1 MISTLD
7 LFGTLLRIG
16 LSLAVALAPTDP
28 TGHGP
33 SGDPKSMGDTPS
45 LLLAKLAQAVHAAE
59 QTLSFGDRKAFIIQL
74 RDEPLATYDGRIPGL
89 EATSLRASPHNQRRG
104 KLNTQSQASRR
115 YMNYLEQKHRAFLRI
130 LEQSL
135 PRVQVLHHYHIV
147 LNGLVALVPP
157 SDIPAL
163 VSHPEVKALLPVVEY
178 ELAAEPIAPLVLDVS
193 NDLMGVPAVW
203 EMLGGRENA
212 GRGVKIGILD
222 TGVDFSNPMF
232 HDPDV
237 HPPQGFPRGDLTL
250 ATSKVIVAK
259 VIRSIFDETD
269 PRLDPGHRTAQ
280 DLVGHGSH
288 VASCAAG
295 ASVSLRGIPGA
306 RPVTLS
312 GVAPKAYIGSY
323 RIFAPRA
330 FTDNIVAAIEEAV
343 QDGMDILNMSFG
355 PRTPPTSDPAFNA
368 QVIAV
373 NNAAQAG
380 VLSVIAAGNKG
391 VSPPFNSAGGTIG
404 GAAESSEALTVGAS
418 TNGHVS
424 DGVARALLRVDAE
437 DLEISGIRGANGAA
451 PFPARLVGPL
461 LDVDLMDGE
470 APGLLCDP
478 LPAGVLKDA
487 LALVQR
493 GQCTFYTKVVNA
505 AQAGAIAVVI
515 YNSPEGGDAPFRMDL
530 QGAPLPALSITRSEG
545 LRLKALLARDHARNQ
560 ITRASVHLQ
569 EPRTFPDTPN
579 FLASFSSRGPSNDY
593 QIKPDLVTVGTGSYA
608 AVQDDDPRG
617 ENRFPTSPPDIG
629 QSTLYDPS
637 GFAFSQGTSFSA
649 PRAAGA
655 AALLR
660 QLHPDWTP
668 AEIKSALVTTATR
681 PPEMAGLSVL
691 DRGAGLL
698 NLPAA
703 VRLQTLA
710 LPASLSFG
718 RQVLI
723 GPILT
728 GPTTFERSFRLT
740 NKSSVPTEYR
750 LRAVLASGA
759 PFARVTLSAI
769 TLRLLPGESTTVT
782 VSLEV
787 MSLPPLGMTD
797 IEGDI
802 LIADGDRTIP
812 GEMAIPF
819 WIRLTRLQ

>member
-1 MISTLD
+1 MMSTLD

-28 TGHGP
+28 TDHRALR
-33 SGDPKSMGDTPS
+33 DPKIAWDAPL
-45 LLLAKLAQAVHAAE
+45 LLLAKLAQAQQAAE
-59 QTLSFGDRKAFIIQL
+59 QTTSLGDRKAFIIQL

-89 EATSLRASPHNQRRG
+89 EATSLRVSSRNQRQG
-104 KLNTQSQASRR
+104 KLDVHSQASRQ
-115 YMNYLEQKHRAFLRI
+115 YLSYVEQKHQDFLRM
-130 LEQSL
+130 LRQSF
-135 PRVQVLHHYHIV
+135 PRVQVFHHYYIV
-147 LNGLVALVPP
+147 LNGVVALVPP
-157 SDIPAL
+157 PDIPAL

-178 ELAAEPIAPLVLDVS
+178 EPAAESVAPLVLDVS
-193 NDLMGVPAVW
+193 NDLMGIPAVW

-232 HDPDV
+232 HDPDLQ
-237 HPPQGFPRGDLTL
+237 PPPGFPRGDLTL

-295 ASVSLRGIPGA
+295 ATVSLRGILGA
-306 RPVTLS
+306 RSVTMS

-355 PRTPPTSDPAFNA
+355 PRTPPTGDPAFNA

-391 VSPPFNSAGGTIG
+391 ISPPFNSAGGTIG

-418 TNGHVS
+418 TNAHVS
-424 DGVARALLRVDAE
+424 DGIPRALLRVDAE
-437 DLEISGIRGANGAA
+437 DVEISGIRGANGAA
-451 PFPARLVGPL
+451 PFPAWLMGPL
-461 LDVDLMDGE
+461 LDVDFLDGE

-478 LPAGVLKDA
+478 LPAGVLKDSI
-487 LALVQR
+487 ALVQR
-493 GQCTFYTKVVNA
+493 GQCTFQTKVVNA
-505 AQAGAIAVVI
+505 AQAGAIAAVI
-515 YNSPEGGDAPFRMDL
+515 YNSPEGGDVPFRMDL

-545 LRLKALLARDHARNQ
+545 LRLKALLARNRARDQ
-560 ITRASVHLQ
+560 MTLASVLLQ
-569 EPRTFPDTPN
+569 EPQTFPDVPN
-579 FLASFSSRGPSNDY
+579 LLASFSSRGPSNDY

-617 ENRFPTSPPDIG
+617 ENRFPTSPPGIG

-637 GFAFSQGTSFSA
+637 GFAFSQGTSFAA

-660 QLHPDWTP
+660 QLHPEWTP
-668 AEIKSALVTTATR
+668 AEIKSALVTTAAR
-681 PPEMAGLSVL
+681 PPGIAGLSVL

-703 VRLQTLA
+703 ARLQTIA

-718 RQVLI
+718 RQILI

-728 GPTTFERSFRLT
+728 GPTIFERSFRLT
-740 NKSSVPTEYR
+740 NKSSVLTEYR

-759 PFARVTLSAI
+759 QLARVTLSAI
-769 TLRLLPGESTTVT
+769 ALRLLPGESTTVT
-782 VSLEV
+782 VRLELT
-787 MSLPPLGMTD
+787 SLPPTGTTD
-797 IEGDI
+797 LEGDVF
-802 LIADGDRTIP
+802 IADEDWTIP

>member
-1 MISTLD
+1 MMSGIGIFD
-7 LFGTLLRIG
+7 LLGLLLRITLP
-16 LSLAVALAPTDP
+16 LSAVFSSANPPLPVKFLQAL
-28 TGHGP
+28 
-33 SGDPKSMGDTPS
+33 
-45 LLLAKLAQAVHAAE
+45 QAAE
-59 QTLSFGDRKAFIIQL
+59 QTLSLGERKAFIIQL
-74 RDEPLATYDGRIPGL
+74 RDEPLATYTGQVPGL
-89 EATSLRASPHNQRRG
+89 EATSLHAAPHNQREG
-104 KLNTQSQASRR
+104 KLDVHSPASQR
-115 YMNYLEQKHRAFLRI
+115 YAAYLEQRHAAFLRE
-130 LEQSL
+130 LQQRL
-135 PRVQVLHHYHIV
+135 PRVQVFRHYHIV

-157 SDIPAL
+157 EDIPAL
-163 VSHPEVKALLPVVEY
+163 IGHPDVKALLPIFEY
-178 ELAAEPIAPLVLDVS
+178 ELTAEPAVPLVLDVS

-232 HDPDV
+232 HDPTL
-237 HPPQGFPRGDLTL
+237 PPPAGFPRGDLTL

-269 PRLDPGHRTAQ
+269 ARLDPGHRTAQ

-295 ASVSLRGIPGA
+295 TTVTLDGIPGA

-323 RIFAPRA
+323 RVFAPRA

-355 PRTPPTSDPAFNA
+355 PRTPPTSDPSLNA

-373 NNAAQAG
+373 NTAAKAG

-391 VSPPFNSAGGTIG
+391 LSPPFNSAGGTIG

-418 TNGHVS
+418 TNLHVS
-424 DGVARALLRVDAE
+424 DGIARAALRLEDR
-437 DLEISGIRGANGAA
+437 DLEISGVRGANGAA
-451 PFPARLVGPL
+451 PFPAQLAGPL
-461 LDVDLMDGE
+461 IDVDLLDGE

-478 LPAGVLKDA
+478 LPEGSLTDA

-493 GQCTFYTKVVNA
+493 GFCTFWTKVTNA
-505 AQAGAIAVVI
+505 ARAGAIAVVI
-515 YNSPEGGDAPFRMDL
+515 YNSPEGGDQSFRMDL
-530 QGAPLPALSITRSEG
+530 QGAPLPALSITRSDG
-545 LRLKALLARDHARNQ
+545 LRLKAALAQDFARERLTLARLF
-560 ITRASVHLQ
+560 LQ
-569 EPRTFPDTPN
+569 EPRTFPDVPDL
-579 FLASFSSRGPSNDY
+579 LAPFSSRGPSNDY

-617 ENRFPTSPPDIG
+617 ENRFPSSPPDIG
-629 QSTLYDPS
+629 QSTMYDPS
-637 GFAFSQGTSFSA
+637 GFAFSQGTSFAA

-660 QLHPDWTP
+660 QLRPGWTP

-681 PPEMAGLSVL
+681 PPQIAMLGVM

-703 VRLQTLA
+703 ARLQTIA
-710 LPASLSFG
+710 LPSSLSFG
-718 RQVLI
+718 RQFIAV
-723 GPILT
+723 
-728 GPTTFERSFRLT
+728 PTTFERTFHLT
-740 NKSSVPTEYR
+740 NKSSAPTEYR
-750 LRAVLASGA
+750 ARIVITSGA
-759 PFARVTLSAI
+759 QLARATLSP
-769 TLRLLPGESTTVT
+769 TEFRLLPGESITVAVTLT
-782 VSLEV
+782 VDSPPPIG
-787 MSLPPLGMTD
+787 MSD
-797 IEGDI
+797 AEGYI
-802 LIADGDRTIP
+802 LISDGDRTIP
-812 GEMAIPF
+812 GEIAIPF
-819 WIRLTRLQ
+819 WIRLVRFQ